1 MEKRSGNECG
11 KIWEEVQNVNTA
23 WRHGGWPPG
32 ANAVIMRLQVEG
44 SCAEDG
50 FCSVGLGSIGGIFV
64 IFGKVDEGVVH
75 VSQGGE
81 LP

>member
-1 MEKRSGNECG
+1 
-11 KIWEEVQNVNTA
+11 
-23 WRHGGWPPG
+23 
-32 ANAVIMRLQVEG
+32 VIVRLQVEG

-50 FCSVGLGSIGGIFV
+50 LCSVGLGSMGGIFV

>member
-1 MEKRSGNECG
+1 MGIHECR
-11 KIWEEVQNVNTA
+11 KIWEEVQNVSIA
-23 WRHGGWPPG
+23 WRLGVWPPG
-32 ANAVIMRLQVEG
+32 ASAVIVRLQVEG

-50 FCSVGLGSIGGIFV
+50 FCSVGLGSMGEIFV